1 MTTRIIQDFTNIQGL
16 PKHIRNI
23 IQISDIH
30 IRNVRRHS
38 EYQEQFRK
46 LYSDIVKYDPSNT
59 IVILSGDIA
68 HAKTDMSPELV
79 REISSLLT
87 ELSKLFF
94 VLVFPGNHD
103 ANLNNSSRLDAL
115 TPIIENL
122 RNERVLYIKESGLYK
137 MSSIYLNLMSV
148 FDTSDRYLGYDD
160 IKGVD
165 GYKIGLYHGPVTNAK
180 TDMGFNITGHLNIDF
195 FNGHDIVI
203 LGDIHKQQ
211 VLQEYSIQLLPYSN
225 IKKPRIQYAGSL
237 IQQNFGEDYLGHGYV
252 VWDLDKRDSMFV
264 HLDNNYGF
272 HTLYLNNGLLDEY
285 KQLDTLTSKSR
296 VRLKVSNT
304 DKVKIQEIVSKLKH
318 DFKLEDIAI
327 INNKP
332 TTNKKVSDI
341 KVIESNISDVGYQ
354 NSLIVE
360 YLEQTGTFIDATM
373 QNSIFDINKDTNNNI
388 VLKSLHN
395 NVLWIPKKFEFSNMF
410 SYGDDNVIDFTTLK
424 GITGLFGQNAT
435 GKSALLDALCF
446 CLFDKTSRAYKAEQV
461 LNTRKDKFKCK
472 LEFEVDGKSYFIE
485 KIGYNYKKPGEI
497 PKIKVDINF
506 WTLDDAGTIK
516 FLNGDERRGTNQ
528 IIQEYVGTYDD
539 FIITNLAM
547 QESSA
552 NFINKSQS
560 ERKEL
565 LARFLN
571 LEIFDLLYK
580 NANESYKD
588 ITVSLKNLDK
598 LKLSDE
604 LLSNQ
609 TKLTDLEIELIKYT
623 DIENE
628 LEKEESKLL
637 KLTDIHKNNIK
648 QIQIIDIDAVRIDK
662 GKVEKLINEINKNQD
677 ILKDSIA
684 KLKEKKT
691 ICIANLDIIDLALTE
706 NTILKMIKVE
716 KDLAVVE
723 SKLQLK
729 NKDIDYK
736 QSILDKLQNHKYDPK
751 CQYCIDNPF
760 VKDAVNI
767 KNTFSLDILERN
779 TYGIQAHELQYI
791 LRDLPEL
798 ELKKS
803 KYLDLNIQIAELTE
817 KIRIAETTNATSI
830 SMLEKCNEKAVGL
843 DELEKKYHD
852 NQDLIEKNILNSN
865 EITRLESLLLQ
876 TKVSLKTTRNEISMI
891 IGNKKYLEKTIESIQ
906 HNIQLYAELL
916 SKSKAYDIYLS
927 AVNKEGL
934 PYYMISKLLPSIEDE
949 INNILSNMVDFK
961 ITLSMDGKNINSYIV
976 YDDNY
981 WPLELCSGMERFI
994 SSMGFRIALS
1004 NISAIPRPNFFAL
1017 DEGLGVLDSTNLN
1030 SIYLLFNYMRDI
1042 YDFTMII
1049 SHIDS
1054 VRDMVDTSITI
1065 ANKEGNSF
1073 ISLT

>member
-1 MTTRIIQDFTNIQGL
+1 MIEITNSNI
-16 PKHIRNI
+16 PKSIKNI
-23 IQISDIH
+23 IHISDIH
-30 IRNVRRHS
+30 IRNVRRHL
-38 EYQEQFRK
+38 EYQEQFKK
-46 LYSDIVKYDPSNT
+46 LYSDIVQYDPTNT
-59 IVILSGDIA
+59 IVVISGDIA

-87 ELSKLFF
+87 ELSKLYF

-103 ANLNNSSRLDAL
+103 ANLNNTSRLDAL
-115 TPIIENL
+115 TPIIDNL
-122 RNERVLYIKESGLYK
+122 RNERVVYIKESGLYK
-137 MSSIYLNLMSV
+137 MSGLYLNLMSV
-148 FDTSDRYLGYDD
+148 FDTSDRYLDYDK
-160 IKGVD
+160 IKEVD

-203 LGDIHKQQ
+203 LGDIHKKQ
-211 VLQEYSIQLLPYSN
+211 VLQEYSNSN
-225 IKKPRIQYAGSL
+225 IKKPRIEYAGSL
-237 IQQNFGEDYLGHGYV
+237 IQQNFGEDYRGHGYV
-252 VWDLDKRDSMFV
+252 VWDLEKRDSKFINI
-264 HLDNNYGF
+264 DSDYGF
-272 HTLYLNNGLLDEY
+272 HTLYIENDKLQPYDDFD
-285 KQLDTLTSKSR
+285 KITPKSR
-296 VRLKVSNT
+296 VRIKIINS
-304 DKVKIQEIVSKLKH
+304 DKVIVKDIISKVKQK
-318 DFKLEDIAI
+318 FKVDDIAV
-327 INNKP
+327 INTKP
-332 TTNKKVSDI
+332 VSNKKVSDI
-341 KVIESNISDVGYQ
+341 KILESSISDIGYQ
-354 NSLIVE
+354 NSLILE
-360 YLEQTGTFIDATM
+360 YLEQTGTFIDSDIQKA
-373 QNSIFDINKDTNNNI
+373 IFDINKETNNNI
-388 VLKSLHN
+388 VLKTLHN
-395 NVLWIPKKFEFSNMF
+395 NVLWVPKKFEFSNMF
-410 SYGDDNVIDFTTLK
+410 SYGEGNVIDFTTLK

-461 LNTRKDKFKCK
+461 LNTRKEKFKCK

-485 KIGYNYKKPGEI
+485 KIGYNYKKPGEL

-506 WTLDDAGTIK
+506 WTTDDDGTIK

-528 IIQEYVGTYDD
+528 IIQEYVGSYDD

-580 NANESYKD
+580 NANDSYKD
-588 ITVSLKNLDK
+588 IAVSIKNLDK
-598 LKLSDE
+598 LNLNDE
-604 LLSNQ
+604 LRINQ
-609 TKLTDLEIELIKYT
+609 TKLNTLQSDLTRHNFIESQ
-623 DIENE
+623 
-628 LEKEESKLL
+628 LEKDESKLL
-637 KLTDIHKNNIK
+637 KLADTHKRNIK
-648 QIQIIDIDAVRIDK
+648 QIQIIDIDTVLKDK
-662 GKVEKLINEINKNQD
+662 AKLEVAMAETTKNDD
-677 ILKDSIA
+677 ILKKNIV
-684 KLKEKKT
+684 KFELNKKN
-691 ICIANLDIIDLALTE
+691 CSDELALIDIPKIESSLLLMNKYQTE
-706 NTILKMIKVE
+706 
-716 KDLAVVE
+716 LAVIE
-723 SKLQLK
+723 SKLQSK
-729 NKDIDYK
+729 NKDLDYK
-736 QSILDKLQNHKYDPK
+736 QSILDKLKNHKYDPN

-760 VKDAVNI
+760 VKDAVKIKDTFNLDVI
-767 KNTFSLDILERN
+767 EKNTYVIKINEVQLV
-779 TYGIQAHELQYI
+779 

-798 ELKKS
+798 EAKKS
-803 KYLDLNIQIAELTE
+803 KYLQLKSQIVEDD
-817 KIRIAETTNATSI
+817 TSI
-830 SMLEKCNEKAVGL
+830 KNCELSRTHGEMLLEKCL
-843 DELEKKYHD
+843 DKYNQLTELEKKYHD
-852 NQDLIEKNILNSN
+852 NQELIEKNKLNNAEILKIEDQIAGIKS
-865 EITRLESLLLQ
+865 Q
-876 TKVSLKTTRNEISMI
+876 LKTFRTEISSI
-891 IGNKKYLEKTIESIQ
+891 TGNIKYLENTIESIQ
-906 HNIQLYAELL
+906 TNIQSYIDLVA
-916 SKSKAYDIYLS
+916 KSKAYEIYLK

-961 ITLSMDGKNINSYIV
+961 ITLDMDGKNINSYIV

-1030 SIYLLFNYMRDI
+1030 SIYLLFNYMREI

-1065 ANKEGNSF
+1065 SNKEGNSF

>member
-1 MTTRIIQDFTNIQGL
+1 MIEITNTNI
-16 PKHIRNI
+16 PKVIKHII
-23 IQISDIH
+23 HVSDIH
-30 IRNVRRHS
+30 IRNVRRHA
-38 EYQEQFRK
+38 EYQEQFKK
-46 LYSDIVKYDPSNT
+46 LYTDIMQYDPTNT
-59 IVILSGDIA
+59 IVVISGDIA

-79 REISSLLT
+79 REISSLLN
-87 ELSKLFF
+87 ELSKLYF

-103 ANLNNSSRLDAL
+103 ANLNNTSRLDAL

-137 MSSIYLNLMSV
+137 ISGLYLNLMSV
-148 FDTSDRYLGYDD
+148 FDTSDRYLDYDK
-160 IKGVD
+160 IKEID

-211 VLQEYSIQLLPYSN
+211 VLQTYSN
-225 IKKPRIQYAGSL
+225 SSIVKPRIVYAGSL
-237 IQQNFGEDYLGHGYV
+237 IQQNFGEDYQGHGYV
-252 VWDLDKRDSMFV
+252 LWDIDNRDSKFIN
-264 HLDNNYGF
+264 LDSDYGF
-272 HTLYLNNGLLDEY
+272 HTLYIENNKL
-285 KQLDTLTSKSR
+285 QLYDDFDKITSKSR
-296 VRLKVSNT
+296 VRIKINNS
-304 DKVKIQEIVSKLKH
+304 DKVTVQDIISRVKQK
-318 DFKLEDIAI
+318 FKVDDISI
-327 INNKP
+327 INTKP
-332 TTNKKVSDI
+332 VSNKKVSDI
-341 KVIESNISDVGYQ
+341 KILESNISDIGYQ

-360 YLEQTGTFIDATM
+360 YLEQTGTFVDSSM
-373 QNSIFDINKDTNNNI
+373 QNAIFDINKETNNNI
-388 VLKSLHN
+388 VLKNLHS
-395 NVLWIPKKFEFSNMF
+395 NVLWIPKRFEFSNMF
-410 SYGDDNVIDFTTLK
+410 SYGENNVIDFTTLK

-461 LNTRKDKFKCK
+461 LNTRKEKFKCK

-485 KIGYNYKKPGEI
+485 KIGYNYKKPGEL

-506 WTLDDAGTIK
+506 WTIDDDGTIK

-528 IIQEYVGTYDD
+528 IIQEYVGSYDD

-580 NANESYKD
+580 NANEAFKD
-588 ITVSLKNLDK
+588 IVVSIKNLEK
-598 LKLSDE
+598 LALNDE
-604 LLSNQ
+604 LLKNQ
-609 TKLTDLEIELIKYT
+609 SKLKELNSDLIRHNFIES
-623 DIENE
+623 E
-628 LEKEESKLL
+628 LEADESKLL
-637 KLTDIHKNNIK
+637 KLIDIHKNNIK
-648 QIQIIDIDAVRIDK
+648 EIQLIDIDT
-662 GKVEKLINEINKNQD
+662 
-677 ILKDSIA
+677 ILKDKN
-684 KLKEKKT
+684 KLEVSMADITKNDDVLKKNIIKLESEKNEHSTELSAINIDKIDKSLLLMTKIEKE
-691 ICIANLDIIDLALTE
+691 
-706 NTILKMIKVE
+706 
-716 KDLAVVE
+716 LAVVE
-723 SKLQLK
+723 SKLNSK
-729 NKDIDYK
+729 NKDITYK
-736 QSILDKLQNHKYDPK
+736 QDILDKLSNHKYDPN
-751 CQYCIDNPF
+751 CQFCIDNPF
-760 VKDAVNI
+760 VKDAVKIKDTFNLDVIEKNTYVIRINELQLILQDLPGLESKKSRYLKLNSQILENSDTI
-767 KNTFSLDILERN
+767 KNC
-779 TYGIQAHELQYI
+779 ELSRTHGEM
-791 LRDLPEL
+791 L
-798 ELKKS
+798 
-803 KYLDLNIQIAELTE
+803 
-817 KIRIAETTNATSI
+817 
-830 SMLEKCNEKAVGL
+830 LEKCL
-843 DELEKKYHD
+843 DKYNQLIDLEKKYHD
-852 NQDLIEKNILNSN
+852 NQELIEKNKLNAAEILKIEYKLNSVR
-865 EITRLESLLLQ
+865 TQ
-876 TKVSLKTTRNEISMI
+876 LKTFRAEISSI
-891 IGNKKYLEKTIESIQ
+891 SGNIKYLENTIDSIQ
-906 HNIQLYAELL
+906 KNIQSYIDLVA
-916 SKSKAYDIYLS
+916 KSKAYEVYLKS
-927 AVNKEGL
+927 VNKEGL
-934 PYYMISKLLPSIEDE
+934 PYYMISKLLPNIEDE

-961 ITLSMDGKNINSYIV
+961 ITLDMDGKNINSYIV

-1030 SIYLLFNYMRDI
+1030 SIYLLFNYMREI